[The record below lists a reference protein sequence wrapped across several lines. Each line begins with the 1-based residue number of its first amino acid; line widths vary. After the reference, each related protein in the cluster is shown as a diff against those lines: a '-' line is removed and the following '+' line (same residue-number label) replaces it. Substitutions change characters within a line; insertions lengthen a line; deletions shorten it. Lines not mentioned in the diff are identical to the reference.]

1 MALSRHGRDFAYVGA
16 LCERAITQVG
26 NGKMVYGL
34 SGCADSGVVAVPL
47 HEAIGDQ
54 LQCVFVDHGLL
65 RKDEGEQ
72 VVLLFRDHYNIPL
85 VRADASKQFLV
96 RCGPAAFR
104 RRCRAAWPPR
114 WAAGP

>member
-47 HEAIGDQ
+47 HEAIG
-54 LQCVFVDHGLL
+54 
-65 RKDEGEQ
+65 EQ